1 MLPVCYAYKCPYA
14 LILGQ
19 PASRGEH
26 GAGHVAIRTR
36 HRSLPA
42 GAGGASC
49 VVQQC
54 DDRSA
59 AFGARLTVRST
70 VSKLSSR
77 GDTCAHVQRARRGD
91 RLVLLL
97 RHWNCCTG
105 EHPAYRHAEHPVRP
119 EEGRCSLLPYPFAVI
134 GFLS

>member
-19 PASRGEH
+19 PASRGDH
-26 GAGHVAIRTR
+26 GAGHAAIRTR
-36 HRSLPA
+36 HWSLHA

-59 AFGARLTVRST
+59 TFGSRVTVRST
-70 VSKLSSR
+70 ASKLSSG
-77 GDTCAHVQRARRGD
+77 GDMCAHVQRARPSD
-91 RLVLLL
+91 RLVLLP
-97 RHWNCCTG
+97 RGWNAGAASIPLTATLSTLSARRRDAA
-105 EHPAYRHAEHPVRP
+105 H
-119 EEGRCSLLPYPFAVI
+119 CSPTLLQ
-134 GFLS
+134 

>member
-1 MLPVCYAYKCPYA
+1 MLPVCYAYKYPYA

-26 GAGHVAIRTR
+26 GAGHAAIRTR
-36 HRSLPA
+36 HWSLHA

-59 AFGARLTVRST
+59 TFGSRLTVRST
-70 VSKLSSR
+70 ALKLSSR
-77 GDTCAHVQRARRGD
+77 GDMCAHVQRASPSD
-91 RLVLLL
+91 RLVL
-97 RHWNCCTG
+97 
-105 EHPAYRHAEHPVRP
+105 
-119 EEGRCSLLPYPFAVI
+119 
-134 GFLS
+134 